1 MSVCVFVC
9 LCLCVCVCVCVCV
22 SLQQRPPQVFQL
34 KLAGLRLCLPIPVIG
49 SRMLLTIQTLQTF
62 TYKDDD
68 HDGEDDD
75 DDEDDDGDDD
85 EVDDGNGND
94 TNITN
99 DKDVWGH
106 GYALICENSKISD
119 IKSCLDL

>member
-1 MSVCVFVC
+1 M
-9 LCLCVCVCVCVCV
+9 
-22 SLQQRPPQVFQL
+22 SLQQRPPEVFQL
-34 KLAGLRLCLPIPVIG
+34 KLAGLGLCLPIPVIG

-75 DDEDDDGDDD
+75 DEDDDGDDD
-85 EVDDGNGND
+85 EVDDGDGNN

-119 IKSCLDL
+119 ISCLDL

>member
-1 MSVCVFVC
+1 MCVCVYVC
-9 LCLCVCVCVCVCV
+9 LCVCVSVCVCVCVCV

-68 HDGEDDD
+68 HDHHDDD
-75 DDEDDDGDDD
+75 DDDDGGG
-85 EVDDGNGND
+85 DGGGD
-94 TNITN
+94 
-99 DKDVWGH
+99 G
-106 GYALICENSKISD
+106 SD
-119 IKSCLDL
+119 ITIIY